1 MRPAPSLGHTGRG
14 VEREQCHAG
23 HLWCDHRRSA
33 RAHLRRRSPGASD
46 LMLHVAALAWVAAF
60 LGFALVFGPILFSR
74 DPRQGR
80 APHPTE

>member
-1 MRPAPSLGHTGRG
+1 
-14 VEREQCHAG
+14 
-23 HLWCDHRRSA
+23 
-33 RAHLRRRSPGASD
+33 
-46 LMLHVAALAWVAAF
+46 MLHVAALAWVAAF